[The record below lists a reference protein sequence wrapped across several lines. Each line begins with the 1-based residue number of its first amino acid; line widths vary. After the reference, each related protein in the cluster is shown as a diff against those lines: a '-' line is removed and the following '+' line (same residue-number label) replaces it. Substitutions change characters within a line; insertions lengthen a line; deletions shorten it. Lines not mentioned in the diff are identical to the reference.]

1 MTMAKLKKK
10 KIVRKIK
17 WTNVI
22 LMVLTLSSM
31 MYLFTATFI
40 KTENQ
45 QLAKTNEKS
54 SIEIYTVK
62 IETES
67 LMAEIQELRNYNRV
81 VSIATDAGLESHND
95 TVIIR
100 KGE

>member
-10 KIVRKIK
+10 KIIRKIK
-17 WTNVI
+17 WTNLLVMI
-22 LMVLTLSSM
+22 LTLSSM

-45 QLAKTNEKS
+45 QLAKSNEKS
-54 SIEIYTVK
+54 RLEIETVK

-67 LMAEIQELRNYNRV
+67 LMADVQELRNYNRV
-81 VSIATDAGLESHND
+81 VSIAADAGLESHND
-95 TVIIR
+95 TVTIR

>member
-10 KIVRKIK
+10 KVVRKIK
-17 WTNVI
+17 WANVLVMI
-22 LMVLTLSSM
+22 LTLSSL

-54 SIEIYTVK
+54 RLAIDAIK

-67 LMAEIQELRNYNRV
+67 LMADIQELRNYNRV
-81 VSIATDAGLESHND
+81 VSIASDAGLESHND
-95 TVIIR
+95 TVTIR